1 MKKKSIGFYFAAITC
16 VLAIITLILLLVYA
30 SRGGVVKEGPESN
43 FTIWRAKD
51 YIFGYCELVK
61 SFDHEETP
69 EEHAATVAWESRG
82 LEIMDWVTDD
92 VDWLTGE
99 KHVHPELMFTFK

>member
-1 MKKKSIGFYFAAITC
+1 MERFAWKGRIKPGMQAEYKRRHDE
-16 VLAIITLILLLVYA
+16 LAA
-30 SRGGVVKEGPESN
+30 SRGGVVSEGPESN

-61 SFDHEETP
+61 SYDHEP
-69 EEHAATVAWESRG
+69 SEEEKAATAAWETRQ
-82 LEIMDWVTDD
+82 LEIMDWLTDD

-99 KHVHPELMFTFK
+99 THEKMKNLYQQTGY